1 MTGGLTS
8 HEDRETDAE
17 IERLR
22 ARVEMLEAQLADVEA
37 WANHA
42 VAEAQIKTYWLDRW
56 HVDLNALM
64 RRRSADRARA
74 AVRKA
79 RSVYRVGRRIR
90 RRIGS

>member
-8 HEDRETDAE
+8 QEDRETDAE

-37 WANHA
+37 WASHA
-42 VAEAQIKTYWLDRW
+42 VADAQIKTYWLDRW

-90 RRIGS
+90 RRISS